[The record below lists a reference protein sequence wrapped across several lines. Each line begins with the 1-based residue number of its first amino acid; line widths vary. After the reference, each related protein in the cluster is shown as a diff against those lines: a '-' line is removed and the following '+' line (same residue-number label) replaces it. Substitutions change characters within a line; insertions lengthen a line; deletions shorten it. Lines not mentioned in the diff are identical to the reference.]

1 MTAPPTRAEL
11 EDDDYRAIARAVS
24 SYWYN
29 GAAVF
34 RDKNEFVASCDSL
47 HEAKALAQVLN
58 GRAAVA
64 EYERRR
70 K

>member
-1 MTAPPTRAEL
+1 MTAPTTRADYT
-11 EDDDYRAIARAVS
+11 DDDYRAIARAACRYGS
-24 SYWYN
+24 SGYWWIIDHEKG
-29 GAAVF
+29 GAVVDAW
-34 RDKNEFVASCDSL
+34 EGASSRAD
-47 HEAKALAQVLN
+47 VMN